1 MSRTIPIRIVL
12 TEAAAAEFARLQEE
26 RRTVTLTPDGGDQ
39 PRAAVRRAVP
49 AREVYELIARA
60 FLHHERTGGTIP
72 ILYPPDRAPRR
83 LAWIDA
89 DVKAELEAAAK
100 RLDVSVLALFYTAT
114 QALLE
119 GRLTPPNREQ
129 TRS

>member
-12 TEAAAAEFARLQEE
+12 TDAAAAEFARLQEE
-26 RRTVTLTPDGGDQ
+26 RRTVTLTPDGGNQ

-60 FLHHERTGGTIP
+60 FLQHERVGGAIP
-72 ILYPPDRAPRR
+72 ILYPPDGAPRR
-83 LAWIDA
+83 LAWIDS

-100 RLDVSVLALFYTAT
+100 RLDVSILALFYTAT
-114 QALLE
+114 QAFLE
-119 GRLTPPNREQ
+119 GRLGSQSQEQ
-129 TRS
+129 TIS